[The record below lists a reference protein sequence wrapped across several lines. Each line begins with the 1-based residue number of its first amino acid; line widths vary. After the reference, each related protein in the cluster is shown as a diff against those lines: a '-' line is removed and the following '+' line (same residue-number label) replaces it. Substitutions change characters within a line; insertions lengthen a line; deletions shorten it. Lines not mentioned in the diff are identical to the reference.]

1 MILSFSVIMKTG
13 DFMFGARKKN
23 LQKIDRILLI
33 TFGILLIYG
42 LLILNSATLSIEG
55 NLLRSQLIS
64 TGIGLFLLMI
74 ILLIDIDLIKKLYI
88 PIYIFSMALLLLVF
102 FFGVGQEEWGAN
114 SWLVIGPVSFQAS
127 EIAKIG
133 IILSLGRILEDNHEK
148 LNKPKILLK
157 VLILAALP
165 ILLVMS
171 QPDMGTAFVMIF
183 IVLVMLF
190 TAGLHLNYFLGAVV
204 AGIASLPFIY
214 LRLDKFQKNR
224 ILNFLHPER
233 DVSDTGYQAM
243 QSKIAIGSGKLSGKG
258 LNKGIQNQ
266 YNFIPEKQTDFIFA
280 VVSEELG
287 FLGGVFLILL
297 YGILLYRF
305 LHVANKTASLYQK
318 LIIMGIFAMFLFH
331 IFENIGMSIGLVP
344 ITGIPLPF
352 FSYGGTFQITN
363 IICLGI
369 VLSASIQR
377 EPLSFE

>member
-1 MILSFSVIMKTG
+1 MISG
-13 DFMFGARKKN
+13 DFMFGIRKKN
-23 LQKIDRILLI
+23 FQKIDRTLLI
-33 TFGILLIYG
+33 TFGILLVYG
-42 LLILNSATLSIEG
+42 LLILNSATLSLEG
-55 NLLRSQLIS
+55 NLIQNQLIS
-64 TGIGLFLLMI
+64 TGIGLFLLLIIMI
-74 ILLIDIDLIKKLYI
+74 IDIDLIKKLYI
-88 PIYIFSMALLLLVF
+88 PIYLFSLFLLILVF
-102 FFGVGQEEWGAN
+102 FFGVGLEEWGAN
-114 SWLVIGPVSFQAS
+114 SWLIIGPVRFQAS

-133 IILSLGRILEDNHEK
+133 IILSLGRLIEDNHEQI
-148 LNKPKILLK
+148 NKPKTLFKILFF
-157 VLILAALP
+157 AALP
-165 ILLVMS
+165 ILLVLS
-171 QPDMGTAFVMIF
+171 QPDMGTALVMIF
-183 IVLVMLF
+183 IVIIMLF
-190 TAGLHLNYFLGAVV
+190 TGGLHIKYFAGAVI
-204 AGIASLPFIY
+204 AGIASLPFLY
-214 LRLDKFQKNR
+214 LRLDEFQKNR

-243 QSKIAIGSGKLSGKG
+243 QSKIAIGSGKFSGKG
-258 LNKGIQNQ
+258 LNQGIQNQ

-305 LHVANKTASLYQK
+305 LKVADKTASLYQK

-331 IFENIGMSIGLVP
+331 ILENIGMTIGLVP

-369 VLSASIQR
+369 ILSSSIQR